1 MGAYRTID
9 GAIVEKDVPDK
20 PVTGVRNICIAVIE
34 LKDLHY
40 SVTVFPN
47 LIATMSTSPPE
58 GTLPDELFVEVQK
71 IFRATPAL
79 LIGSGFSCGYGL
91 PGMWDLGVHLL
102 ANVEAALTTDEAKA
116 LWRGASNAV
125 KADLEA
131 GLNTIPQGATGRE
144 ELVHAIRYETAKLI
158 LSATSV
164 AEKTILDQGLA
175 GGHAPARL
183 LRLLFNGAAQN
194 AESIPV
200 ITTNYDTLLELFCDL
215 ADLPIDT
222 GFTGFRRR
230 KPRTAPIFQTQYS
243 RVWAAEKK
251 GGFQADHRPFRTVRL
266 HKPHGS
272 ISWLATP
279 TGPVEALNDNSN
291 AARAIVVPGPSKY
304 QDALVNTLFDAMRT
318 EMNGVLGGASALLC
332 LGFGFNDDHLQGVI
346 RARLDAHMPMIL
358 LTRDPTE
365 SINRL
370 LRAYPHAIAI
380 FKEDAGAKCVWNGR
394 VYSSE
399 EPLWQLDDFLKK
411 FLE

>member
-1 MGAYRTID
+1 
-9 GAIVEKDVPDK
+9 
-20 PVTGVRNICIAVIE
+20 
-34 LKDLHY
+34 
-40 SVTVFPN
+40 
-47 LIATMSTSPPE
+47 MSTSPPE

>member
-1 MGAYRTID
+1 MPT
-9 GAIVEKDVPDK
+9 
-20 PVTGVRNICIAVIE
+20 
-34 LKDLHY
+34 
-40 SVTVFPN
+40 N
-47 LIATMSTSPPE
+47 LRA

-71 IFRATPAL
+71 IFRATPAVL
-79 LIGSGFSCGYGL
+79 VGSGFSCGYGL
-91 PGMWDLGVHLL
+91 PGMWDLGTHLL
-102 ANVEAALTTDEAKA
+102 THVDSALTKHEAKS
-116 LWRGASNAV
+116 LWQSASAAV
-125 KADLEA
+125 KANLEA
-131 GLNTIPQGATGRE
+131 GLNTIPQGAAGRE
-144 ELVHAIRYETAKLI
+144 ELIHAIRCETAKLI
-158 LSATSV
+158 ISATAA
-164 AEKTILDQGLA
+164 AEQTILDQGLA
-175 GGHAPARL
+175 GSHAPARL
-183 LRLLFNGAAQN
+183 LRLLFNGSAQN

-215 ADLPIDT
+215 AELPIDT
-222 GFTGFRRR
+222 GFSGFRRR
-230 KPRTAPIFQTQYS
+230 KPRAVPIFQTQYS

-251 GGFQADHRPFRTVRL
+251 GGFQADHRPSKTVRL

-346 RARLDAHMPMIL
+346 RARLDALMPMIL
-358 LTRDPTE
+358 LTRGSTD
-365 SINRL
+365 SIDGL
-370 LRAYPHAIAI
+370 LNAYPHAIAI
-380 FKEDAGAKCVWNGR
+380 FKEDAGAKCFWNGQ
-394 VYSSE
+394 VYVSE